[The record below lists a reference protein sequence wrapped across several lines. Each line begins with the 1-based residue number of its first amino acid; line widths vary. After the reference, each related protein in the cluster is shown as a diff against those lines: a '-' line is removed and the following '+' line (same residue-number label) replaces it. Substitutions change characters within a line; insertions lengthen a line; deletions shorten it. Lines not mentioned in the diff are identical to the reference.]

1 MSQSLLSAILG
12 GVALVVGLGL
22 MVSATSA
29 RLKLERGGVVVS
41 WVGVVAV
48 AGLSALGQMGGV
60 PAALVSG
67 AFGASAAVPLD
78 VDGEVTAGRLVIPAA
93 TTLTLAVGA
102 VIAGRPALS
111 LVAPEPWRAAATL
124 YVVLFA
130 AGGAAVSLFGA
141 GAFRGWSQS
150 DSSPAGRLHRVLG
163 GVVVAVGPLIAV
175 TGLRVARSPSAPEG
189 GIPLVDGE
197 GEALVWALPGAVREL
212 STRSFRAVA
221 AMPEWVSWCGFGAVG
236 IAILVASLE
245 SFGGER
251 LVRAAWGVFGT
262 AMVIAGVWGWV
273 AVSGGFDLPS
283 AEAFIQRA
291 ETLLADSDFGQQ
303 LAQRG
308 EFSGQGAEVDWMAML
323 PIGLAWLWS
332 AVAAIALALLPR
344 VDAGSQN
351 VRPGAPTVRAC
362 LVVWACW
369 FVAGLVHWR
378 LAGVVGLH
386 SPSEWIGLGV
396 ACVATGASL
405 ISVEWAPRARSVT
418 EAQSRLSVGAGIA
431 LLAVLLCV
439 ATGVW
444 TGVPAMV
451 SIPT

>member
-12 GVALVVGLGL
+12 GVALIVGLSL
-22 MVSATSA
+22 IVSATSP
-29 RLKLERGGVVVS
+29 RLRLERGAVVVS

-48 AGLSALGQMGGV
+48 AGLAALGEMGGV
-60 PAALVSG
+60 PAALIAG

-78 VDGEVTAGRLVIPAA
+78 VDGKGMGGRLVIPAA
-93 TTLTLAVGA
+93 TTLTLAAGA
-102 VIAGRPALS
+102 VIAGRPALG

-130 AGGAAVSLFGA
+130 AGAAAVSLFGA
-141 GAFRGWSQS
+141 GAFRGWSQL

-163 GVVVAVGPLIAV
+163 GVVVAIGPLIAI

-197 GEALVWALPGAVREL
+197 GDALVWALPGAVREL

-221 AMPEWVSWCGFGAVG
+221 AMPEWVSWCGFGAIG
-236 IAILVASLE
+236 IAILLASVE
-245 SFGGER
+245 STVGER
-251 LVRAAWGVFGT
+251 LVRAAWGLFGT

-273 AVSGGFDLPS
+273 AVSGGFEFPP

-291 ETLLADSDFGQQ
+291 ETLLADSDFRQQ

-308 EFSGQGAEVDWMAML
+308 EFSGQRATVDWMAVL
-323 PIGLAWLWS
+323 PMGLAWLWS
-332 AVAAIALALLPR
+332 GVAAIGLALLPR
-344 VDAGSQN
+344 EAESEN
-351 VRPGAPTVRAC
+351 LRPGAPTVRAC
-362 LVVWACW
+362 LVLWACW

-386 SPSEWIGLGV
+386 SPSEWLGLGA

-405 ISVEWAPRARSVT
+405 VAVDWAPRARSMA

-439 ATGVW
+439 ASGVW
-444 TGVPAMV
+444 TGVPAML